1 MPSGVSCLVCREASA
16 FLFKTT
22 VLGQYPV
29 AYFRCPHCGLLQTEK
44 PYWLDEAY
52 AAAISALDVGL
63 VGRNIY
69 LARKAAQVIGA
80 GFDPRGQFLDY
91 AGGYGLFVRM
101 MRDKGFDFYR
111 QDRYCANLFAQH
123 LDVADA
129 GHQPVFEL
137 VTAFEVLEH
146 LVDPVAEIEHIL
158 GCADSVLFSTLLVP
172 KGIQRA
178 EDWWYFVPETGQ
190 HIVFFS
196 VRALEIL
203 ASRTGCQLFS
213 NHADLHLLTRR
224 KMANPFREKK
234 KSIPVRVAEKY
245 LRWAQPSDLDKHS
258 LLWRDFEAAKQ
269 RLARSSTPQC

>member
-1 MPSGVSCLVCREASA
+1 MVCRETSA

-52 AAAISALDVGL
+52 AAAISALDVGM
-63 VGRNIY
+63 VGRNMD
-69 LARKAAQVIGA
+69 LARKATQVIRQ
-80 GFDPRGQFLDY
+80 GFDPRGKFLDY

-111 QDRYCANLFAQH
+111 QDRYCANIFAQH

-129 GHQPVFEL
+129 GHQPFFEL

-146 LVDPVAEIEHIL
+146 LVDPIAEIEKIL

-196 VRALEIL
+196 VPALEML

-213 NHADLHLLTRR
+213 NHSDLHLLTRR
-224 KMANPFREKK
+224 KMANPFQQKK

-245 LRWAQPSDLDKHS
+245 LRWAMPSDTNEHS

-269 RLARSSTPQC
+269 RLARSSAPQR